1 MTLEQFGL
9 KGSHYGFSA
18 CRIGDLGATEYTLVT
33 IAADASPSVE
43 PFRADIERCI
53 AAIVRACRQS
63 PRADNLLLRVLS
75 FSDDVK
81 EVHGLKPLA
90 GCPAGDYDG
99 CLPRGGGTALA
110 DAAMNGAT
118 ALIDYGKHL
127 ADAGFGVNGILFVIT
142 DGEDNASRAKAADVR
157 TALDAAQR
165 AESLESL
172 TAVLV
177 GVNVGDARIAGYL
190 KTFQSEAGFGR
201 YVELD
206 RADADVLARLA
217 DFVGR
222 SICAQS
228 LALGTGRASP
238 SLSF

>member
-1 MTLEQFGL
+1 MTLERFGL
-9 KGSHYGFSA
+9 TGSHYGFSA
-18 CRIGDLGATEYTLVT
+18 CRISDLAATEYTLVT

-81 EVHGLKPLA
+81 EVHGLKPLS

-110 DAAMNGAT
+110 GAT
-118 ALIDYGKHL
+118 LNGVTALVDYGKHL

-142 DGEDNASRAKAADVR
+142 DGEDNASRTKPADVKAALDGAR
-157 TALDAAQR
+157 QAEALEA
-165 AESLESL
+165 L
-172 TAVLV
+172 TTVLI

-190 KTFQSEAGFGR
+190 KAFQGDAGLGR
-201 YVELD
+201 YVELE
-206 RADADVLARLA
+206 RADADMLARLA

-228 LALGTGRASP
+228 LALGSGRASP